1 MRKWTAVCQHTS
13 GRLSLAKDLCL
24 HCIVLAF
31 RFPMISGLQLRSLL
45 LASALAL
52 GQTAAQAAPEATK
65 SPHGIFD
72 ILRDT
77 VSETQ
82 PCWTNPAIDG
92 VRWRGGWNRV
102 QKKVGGP
109 YDWSG
114 PDAALALAQKHGK
127 RLGISFVALMAPPEG
142 LEAAGCKFVELGY
155 GKVPWINDPVY
166 LAKWSDFIKAAG
178 ARYDGKVDYIAMG
191 GLGRVIESG
200 IARKPGDMAILDALG
215 GLSGWESAVKAIT
228 EAHAA
233 AFQQT
238 PFIFTASKP
247 YRSPEGQETLR
258 RVLNHL
264 AAKYPGR
271 FGIMNCSLNAHS
283 GTGYLPNEL
292 VRKWSA
298 TNPCG
303 LQFLT
308 STRGFHGHS
317 MGGTLADALEAGVR
331 LGAHWIEI
339 YPLDGDN
346 PANAKLLKDTAAKLP
361 GAGVGQETR

>member
-1 MRKWTAVCQHTS
+1 MIIQ
-13 GRLSLAKDLCL
+13 L
-24 HCIVLAF
+24 HRHL
-31 RFPMISGLQLRSLL
+31 
-45 LASALAL
+45 ALAL
-52 GQTAAQAAPEATK
+52 ALTAAQATQAAIK
-65 SPHGIFD
+65 SPHGMFG
-72 ILRDT
+72 ILTDR

-82 PCWTNPAIDG
+82 PCWNNPALDG
-92 VRWRGGWNRV
+92 VRWRSGWNRV
-102 QKKVGGP
+102 QKKVDGP

-127 RLGISFVALMAPPEG
+127 QIGISFVALMAPPDG
-142 LEAAGCKFVELGY
+142 LEAAGCKFVQLSY
-155 GKVPWINDPVY
+155 GRLPWINDPVF

-200 IARKPGDMAILDALG
+200 IGRKPSDMATLDALG
-215 GLSGWESAVKAIT
+215 GLAGWESAVKAIT
-228 EAHAA
+228 AAHAA

-238 PFIFTASKP
+238 PFIFTAAKP
-247 YRSPEGQETLR
+247 YRSPEGNATLR
-258 RVLNHL
+258 RVINELTP
-264 AAKYPGR
+264 KYPRR
-271 FGIMNCSLNAHS
+271 FGIMDCSLNAHS

-308 STRGFHGHS
+308 STRGFNGHS
-317 MGGTLADALEAGVR
+317 MGGSLAEALDAGVR

-339 YPLDGDN
+339 YHLDGDN
-346 PANAKLLKDTAAKLP
+346 PANAKLLKETAAKLQ
-361 GAGVGQETR
+361 GVAAKAEAQ